1 MKRSNLTITPIV
13 IALSIFSLLGLAT
26 VFAPA
31 SQARQKR
38 NTASPLRPQHE
49 ELVKQWLASRPE
61 LRLATD
67 ADYAYK
73 ADLAAE
79 RIGNESYHPYYAVA
93 DFNGDGQEDFAVAL
107 VNTRKRTANFAIA
120 VFNGSKV
127 KASGPSA
134 PTFLGEGYDLRL
146 QAFTLAE
153 DDENARRTILFA
165 ENPENGKCLRLR
177 VGRKGYFIE
186 RCQIDLE

>member
-13 IALSIFSLLGLAT
+13 ITLSMFSLLGLAA

-31 SQARQKR
+31 SQVRQKR

-79 RIGNESYHPYYAVA
+79 RIGDKSYHPYYAVA

-107 VNTRKRTANFAIA
+107 VNTRKRAANFAIA

-127 KASGPSA
+127 RATAPSA
-134 PTFLGEGYDLRL
+134 PTFLGEGYDLRR

-153 DDENARRTILFA
+153 DTENARRTILFA
-165 ENPENGKCLRLR
+165 ENSENGRCLRLR

-186 RCQIDLE
+186 RCQIDLQ